1 VPDLRLTQRSP
12 QYGGIHLGADRFKL
26 INRAARDAL
35 ELASVV
41 DGPLHPEHGVA
52 AKGAGK
58 KGARK

>member
-1 VPDLRLTQRSP
+1 VLDTSLTCHSR

-41 DGPLHPEHGVA
+41 DGPLNPEHGVA